1 MLNSE
6 VVMLQAPVL
15 GERRV
20 ERVWYA
26 AYGSN
31 MNRARFECYL
41 GGGRPPGAARS
52 YPGCRDGMPADGS
65 VPVMMAGQVYFA
77 LESAVWGGG
86 MAFYDPQAA
95 GVAAGRA
102 YPLSLGQFSD
112 VMAQEMHRVPADD
125 VDLSAVLGR
134 GRAAVGSGRYET
146 LVYVGDIGSVPVLT
160 FTAPWAVGDVAASR
174 PSQRYLMMLAAGLV
188 ESHGWLPSAVA
199 EYLAELPGA
208 RGAWGAR
215 EILRLLEMSG
225 A

>member
-6 VVMLQAPVL
+6 VVTLQPPVL

-31 MNRARFECYL
+31 MSRARFECYL
-41 GGGRPPGAARS
+41 GGGRPPGAMRS
-52 YPGCRDGMPADGS
+52 YPGCRDVVMAGGS
-65 VPVMMAGQVYFA
+65 VPVMMAGRVYFA

-86 MAFYDPQAA
+86 MAFFDPGGA

-112 VMAQEMHRVPADD
+112 VVAQEMHRVPEGD
-125 VDLSAVLGR
+125 VDLGAVLAG
-134 GRAAVGSGRYET
+134 GRAALGAGRYET

-160 FTAPWAVGDVAASR
+160 FTAPWAVGDVAAST
-174 PSQRYLMMLAAGLV
+174 PSERYLMMLAAGLA

-208 RGAWGAR
+208 RGAWGAA
-215 EILRLLEMSG
+215 EILRLLGMSS